1 VVRNRDRSGA
11 GGAAREDGPSH
22 QDAGSSGRDPNG
34 GTPTGADVSSSFVV
48 EVVEEGSAVVADRGH
63 AEGRD
68 AAAADH
74 DADSDAP
81 GADDDDDDRTAA
93 AGSARRRVVQA
104 LVPGSLLANRYQ
116 IEAPLGEGGSGTV
129 YRAWD
134 RMLSELIAIKVL
146 HPERAR
152 ERSWIKRLAR
162 EVRVARAI
170 RHPNVCR
177 VFELGHAEGF
187 WFVTMELARGG
198 SLRDRLGPTGAAA
211 ARNPPGDPPPPPM
224 PLRPLAARL
233 DDIRQLCAGLGAM
246 HGVGITHRDV
256 TPRNVLVMDDGRLT
270 LTDFGLAIER
280 DDQTTVL
287 GGTPAYMPPEAA
299 RGARSD
305 QRSDVFQLGM
315 IMHEILT
322 GKRPTWTA
330 DGTHLD
336 LGEPEASASATEFE
350 LERLVAECVDRDPA
364 RRPPTALAVAGRLA
378 AAEAAREQVWLL
390 RMLARWQRLLRRHPR
405 LLRVMAGV
413 MALAAVARVV
423 QVVSRPPLCQ
433 GGAGQIAG
441 VWDGARAEAVRRA
454 FAATRKPYADDAF
467 SRVKTILD
475 QFSSSWVRMYGD
487 ACEATHLRG
496 EQSTAVLDLRMGCLK
511 ARSGDL
517 RALVDLFSSVD
528 GEVVARS
535 INAASA
541 LPPVAL
547 CADVEALQAVVPPP
561 SSAQA
566 RGRVEALRQRLSE
579 ARALHAAGL
588 FNEGTKAVKALV
600 EDTRALGYE
609 PLLAE
614 VLQVAGEI
622 EMWTRSTDEA
632 AALFDEALLR
642 AEESRHDRVLAEV
655 AVYEVSFFSVFDRL
669 DALDRSVPRARA
681 TLARIGGDARLESWL
696 DTAIA
701 YGLKRRKRYAEGLAM
716 DEQALALKRRALGND
731 HWDVALTLGNIADE
745 LHLLGRNEEALIRNA
760 TTLEVL
766 ERALGPRHPDVA
778 LHLFNRG
785 EIHLALG
792 QPQQALDDYHRALEI
807 WKDALTPEHL
817 YVSFALT
824 GIGLAHLRQA
834 GDVGEAVAPLERA
847 LAIRNAASA
856 SPGLRAE
863 TSFALA
869 RALWLTGRDHV
880 RAVDLAE
887 EARGLLPADRVDER
901 AEIAGTLAGWRA
913 PSTLPPRR
921 PRPVSAP

>member
-1 VVRNRDRSGA
+1 M
-11 GGAAREDGPSH
+11 P
-22 QDAGSSGRDPNG
+22 AGS
-34 GTPTGADVSSSFVV
+34 DVSSSFVV
-48 EVVEEGSAVVADRGH
+48 EDRSGVVADHGH
-63 AEGRD
+63 SKRHD
-68 AAAADH
+68 AAAADD
-74 DADSDAP
+74 DAEGDQP
-81 GADDDDDDRTAA
+81 GGDEDDDDRTAA
-93 AGSARRRVVQA
+93 AGSARRRLIQS

-152 ERSWIKRLAR
+152 ERSWIRRLAR

-177 VFELGHAEGF
+177 IFELGHAEGF

-198 SLRDRLGPTGAAA
+198 SLRDRLGPTGGTA
-211 ARNPPGDPPPPPM
+211 ARDDPGDTSSPPPV
-224 PLRPLAARL
+224 PLRSLAARL

-330 DGTHLD
+330 DGTRLD
-336 LGEPEASASATEFE
+336 LGEPEASASATEIE
-350 LERLVAECVDRDPA
+350 LGRLVAECVDRDPA
-364 RRPPTALAVAGRLA
+364 RRPPTALAVAGRFA
-378 AAEAAREQVWLL
+378 AAEAAREQIWPL
-390 RMLARWQRLLRRHPR
+390 RTFARGRRTLRRHPR
-405 LLRVMAGV
+405 LLLAMAGV
-413 MALAAVARVV
+413 LALAVVARVV
-423 QVVSRPPLCQ
+423 QVMSRPPLCQ

-441 VWDGARAEAVRRA
+441 VWDGGRAEAVRRA
-454 FAATRKPYADDAF
+454 FAATRKPYAADAF
-467 SRVKTILD
+467 ARVKSILD
-475 QFSSSWVRMYGD
+475 QFSSTWVRMYGD

-561 SSAQA
+561 SSAEA
-566 RGRVEALRQRLSE
+566 RARVEALRQRLSE

-588 FNEGTKAVKALV
+588 FNEGTKVVKALV

-614 VLQVAGEI
+614 ALQVAGEI

-632 AALFDEALLR
+632 AAIFDEALLR
-642 AEESRHDRVLAEV
+642 AEEARHDRVLAEV

-716 DEQALALKRRALGND
+716 DEQALALKRRVLGND

-760 TTLEVL
+760 SALEVL

-778 LHLFNRG
+778 LHFSNRG
-785 EIHLALG
+785 EIDLALG
-792 QPQQALDDYHRALEI
+792 RPQQALDDYNHALEI

-824 GIGLAHLRQA
+824 GIGLAHLRQG
-834 GDVGEAVAPLERA
+834 GDVAQAIAPLERA
-847 LAIRNAASA
+847 LAIRNAAGA
-856 SPGLRAE
+856 SSGLRAE

-869 RALWLTGRDHV
+869 RALWLTGRDHA
-880 RAVDLAE
+880 RAVELAE
-887 EARGLLPADRVDER
+887 KARGLLPEDRLDER
-901 AEIAGTLAGWRA
+901 AEIALALAGWRA
-913 PSTLPPRR
+913 PTTPSARR
-921 PRPVSAP
+921 PRPVSVP